1 MRKARALAW
10 GGGLILCLLFS
21 LAAAVSVG
29 STEIG
34 LETVWRVI
42 VHHVLPL
49 GDGASV
55 GTDEVIIWELRLPR
69 VILVA
74 LIGGTLAVAGT
85 VFQGLLRNP
94 LADPYVLGVSS
105 GASVGSALVVI
116 TGWGLTMLGQWA
128 LPLAAFVGAAVSVL
142 LVLRLARI
150 RMQLQ
155 VSSLIL
161 AGVVVQSFFGAVL
174 TLLISLSP
182 EELNRIQFWLMG
194 SLALREWQHVEVV
207 LPFSLG
213 GVVLCWLFSRELNLF
228 ALGDR
233 SATHL
238 GLSVTQVRLGLIL
251 LASLMTGA
259 AVSVAGMIGFVGL
272 VIPHMMRML
281 TGGDHRTL
289 IPLSLLAGA
298 IFLIWADALSRVVLA
313 PRELPIGVITAFVGA
328 PFFAAI
334 LRRHQHKW
342 SG

>member
-1 MRKARALAW
+1 MRKGWALAW

-34 LETVWRVI
+34 LGTVWRV
-42 VHHVLPL
+42 VAAHLSPL
-49 GDGASV
+49 GNEAQA
-55 GTDEVIIWELRLPR
+55 GTDEVIIWELRFPR
-69 VILVA
+69 VVLVA

-116 TGWGLTMLGQWA
+116 TGWGLSWLGQWA
-128 LPLAAFVGAAVSVL
+128 LPLAAFVGAACSVL
-142 LVLRLARI
+142 LVLRLARV
-150 RMQLQ
+150 RMELK

-174 TLLISLSP
+174 TLIISLSP

-194 SLALREWQHVEVV
+194 SLALREWQHVEVI

-213 GVVLCWLFSRELNLF
+213 GVALCWFFSRELNLF

-238 GLSVTQVRLGLIL
+238 GLSVTHVRLGLIL

-298 IFLIWADALSRVVLA
+298 IFLIWADALSRLVLA

-328 PFFAAI
+328 PFFAVI
-334 LRRHQHKW
+334 LRKHQRRW
-342 SG
+342 GR